1 MEIFTVI
8 KEFVN
13 EKGYTKDE
21 HCEGIVFY
29 GSRRTGFS
37 NAQSDIDLQI
47 LFDEHPLMRGVSRFK
62 GYRFEFFEKT
72 LEDMYNRA
80 LTDYNNQSNVM
91 VSMIKDGITI
101 YDKRGELERLKQ
113 YVEELYSKPLPA
125 MTEQDLNE
133 QIVILDNRL
142 MDLKKL
148 CLRDD
153 IYFDRLYNLTIE
165 KIRTLYYK
173 KNAYPEISTSKV
185 WELYNNPEYS
195 KAISKI
201 LPPEYFIDLFERSL
215 NPNLTKLEK
224 YSIAE
229 EMFNLVKEGNTLDLD
244 DFVIPIKSR
253 NKKK

>member
-8 KEFVN
+8 NEFVN

-80 LTDYNNQSNVM
+80 LTDYNSQSNVM

-113 YVEELYSKPLPA
+113 YVEELYSKP
-125 MTEQDLNE
+125 MQ
-133 QIVILDNRL
+133 
-142 MDLKKL
+142 
-148 CLRDD
+148 
-153 IYFDRLYNLTIE
+153 
-165 KIRTLYYK
+165 
-173 KNAYPEISTSKV
+173 
-185 WELYNNPEYS
+185 
-195 KAISKI
+195 
-201 LPPEYFIDLFERSL
+201 
-215 NPNLTKLEK
+215 
-224 YSIAE
+224 
-229 EMFNLVKEGNTLDLD
+229 
-244 DFVIPIKSR
+244 
-253 NKKK
+253 